1 MGDHR
6 AYQMDMK
13 RQVKRLTGLLLA
25 MLTAASAA
33 CARTDPANL
42 SDGPFSIYPEAEA
55 DLALP
60 FNAAYRLFGGSDTE
74 HSLVYRFGN
83 EPTYF
88 EWMAQKLAWTDD
100 AAYLNEL
107 KEKLLTFPQTD
118 NGYLWSWSTSVYW
131 PTGRGGMHYDGTLRF
146 VSAVAEILRWTGD
159 LAFLDEKDTT
169 SFGEDKATDAS
180 EGRTVYEKCAA
191 AMTFA
196 ANEMQGDTGLIT
208 LTQKAALLAD
218 GETRF
223 DKNEAGELLWNNT
236 GRPGSEGSNYWDNLC
251 FGHTDAYETALY
263 YRALLGMADI
273 ERMRGNETDA
283 VAYTQKAAKVKAA
296 FNETFWDAEK
306 GRYIA
311 CVDADGVRRDPGLT
325 FLNTEALAY
334 GLGDETKAERI
345 FSWLDGERAVAGDT
359 VTGSAIYDYAPLVD
373 RFAEKRKLK
382 KATPF
387 VPVSNT
393 VAIEEMT
400 PGEPYWWF
408 SLEGAITVAPGGNA
422 VYGTHLENG
431 GYIFYTLWSELT
443 ARALYRGADD
453 VKRRA
458 SELAAVYR
466 YNGFDSD
473 LGGWAEGLTGEFP
486 ENGIVSRVF
495 VSALAGLEAK
505 ADALEIRPNL
515 PGGVEKL
522 TVKRLCYRG
531 VAMEAQTGAAS
542 LTLTAAEPIKGTLR
556 FCPAE
561 AGAYTALLTDKN
573 GGART
578 LALQTDGGALTLDM
592 TAADAVKIEISK
604 G

>member
-1 MGDHR
+1 MN
-6 AYQMDMK
+6 
-13 RQVKRLTGLLLA
+13 RQLKRLFGLLLA
-25 MLTAASAA
+25 MLTAVSAA
-33 CARTDPANL
+33 CARTERTDL
-42 SDGPFSIYPEAEA
+42 SDGPFSVSPVTRAG
-55 DLALP
+55 LALP
-60 FNAAYRLFGGSDTE
+60 FNAAYKLFGGTDTE
-74 HSLVYRFGN
+74 HCLVYRFGN
-83 EPTYF
+83 EPAYF

-100 AAYLNEL
+100 ADYLNEL
-107 KEKLLTFPQTD
+107 KQKILHFPQTD
-118 NGYLWSWSTSVYW
+118 NGYLWSWGTSVYW
-131 PTGRGGMHYDGTLRF
+131 PTGKGSMHYDGTLRY

-159 LAFLDEKDTT
+159 LAFLEEKDTT

-191 AMTFA
+191 AMAFA
-196 ANEMQGDTGLIT
+196 ADEMQGETGLIT
-208 LTQKAALLAD
+208 LTEKAALLAD
-218 GETRF
+218 GKTRF

-273 ERMRGNETDA
+273 ERMRGNEAAAADCTR
-283 VAYTQKAAKVKAA
+283 KAAAVKAA
-296 FNETFWDAEK
+296 FNETFWDADK

-311 CVDADGVRRDPGLT
+311 CVDADGARRDPGLT

-334 GLGDETKAERI
+334 GLGDEAKAERI
-345 FSWLDGERAVAGDT
+345 FSWLDGKRAVEGDT
-359 VTGSAIYDYAPLVD
+359 VTGRAIYDYAPLVN
-373 RFAEKRKLK
+373 RFTEKHKMK
-382 KATPF
+382 KALPF

-443 ARALYRGADD
+443 ARARYMGADD
-453 VKRRA
+453 MKRRA
-458 SELAAVYR
+458 RELKAVYR

-495 VSALAGLEAK
+495 VSALAGLEAR
-505 ADALEIRPNL
+505 ADALEISPNL
-515 PGGVEKL
+515 PDGVEKL

-542 LTLTAAEPIKGTLR
+542 LTLTAAEPLAGTLR
-556 FCPAE
+556 FYPAE
-561 AGAYTALLTDKN
+561 DGDYTALLTDEN
-573 GGART
+573 GNERT

-592 TAADAVKIEISK
+592 TAADAVKIEIAK

>member
-1 MGDHR
+1 MN
-6 AYQMDMK
+6 
-13 RQVKRLTGLLLA
+13 RQLQRLFGLLLA
-25 MLTAASAA
+25 MLTAVSAA
-33 CARTDPANL
+33 CARTERTDL
-42 SDGPFSIYPEAEA
+42 SGGPFSVYPAAQA

-60 FNAAYRLFGGSDTE
+60 FNAAYKLFGGTDTE
-74 HSLVYRFGN
+74 HCLVYRFGN
-83 EPTYF
+83 EPAYF

-100 AAYLNEL
+100 ADYLNEL
-107 KEKLLTFPQTD
+107 KQKIITFPQTD
-118 NGYLWSWSTSVYW
+118 NGYLWSWGTSVYW
-131 PTGRGGMHYDGTLRF
+131 PTGKGSMHYDGTLRF

-159 LAFLDEKDTT
+159 LAFLDEKDPS
-169 SFGEDKATDAS
+169 SFGEDKALDAS

-191 AMTFA
+191 AMAFA
-196 ANEMQGDTGLIT
+196 ANEMLGDSGLIT
-208 LTQKAALLAD
+208 LTEKAALLAD
-218 GETRF
+218 GKTRF

-273 ERMRGNETDA
+273 ERMRGNEA
-283 VAYTQKAAKVKAA
+283 AAAAYTEKAAKVKAA
-296 FNETFWDAEK
+296 FNKTFWDADK

-311 CVDADGVRRDPGLT
+311 CVDADGARRDPGLT

-334 GLGDETKAERI
+334 GLGDEAKAERI
-345 FSWLDGERAVAGDT
+345 FSWLDGKRAVAGDT
-359 VTGSAIYDYAPLVD
+359 VTGRAIYDYAPLVN
-373 RFAEKRKLK
+373 RFAEKHKMK
-382 KATPF
+382 KALPF

-408 SLEGAITVAPGGNA
+408 SLEGAISVAPGGNA
-422 VYGTHLENG
+422 VYGTHLEDG

-443 ARALYRGADD
+443 ARARYTGADD

-458 SELAAVYR
+458 GELAAVYR
-466 YNGFDSD
+466 CNGFDSD

-495 VSALAGLEAK
+495 VSSLAGIEAA
-505 ADALEIRPNL
+505 ADALEVRPNL
-515 PGGVEKL
+515 PGGVKL
-522 TVKRLCYRG
+522 LTAAHLCYRG
-531 VAMEAQTGAAS
+531 VPMLAETGKND
-542 LTLTAAEPIKGTLR
+542 LTLTASQPLAGTLR
-556 FCPAE
+556 FYPAE
-561 AGAYTALLTDKN
+561 DGDYTALLTDEN
-573 GGART
+573 GNERT

-592 TAADAVKIEISK
+592 TAANAIKIKIAK